1 MACLTHGRHPL
12 FSMPSSNDRYFSR
25 RKGMD
30 FCKKKHEKKPAFGR
44 CPAGP
49 SHISPFQLRQHLLL
63 RGAPAPRSSVTQ
75 NASRAGEGQRPEY
88 ILDMP
93 GSVLNVFCVFLCIVM
108 RVYIASVRSFF
119 AVPVTFELLVLSFS
133 TFLPFYACFSYS
145 LVPF

>member
-1 MACLTHGRHPL
+1 MEGTLFFLCLLPTTVISPDERGWI
-12 FSMPSSNDRYFSR
+12 FAT
-25 RKGMD
+25 
-30 FCKKKHEKKPAFGR
+30 KKKHEKKPAFGR

-108 RVYIASVRSFF
+108 RV
-119 AVPVTFELLVLSFS
+119 
-133 TFLPFYACFSYS
+133 
-145 LVPF
+145 